1 MDVNVKSIGDLFN
14 SKNFYENEHVRK
26 PFIPVLFLKTFRFH
40 SVENLYLLGAVR
52 TGGPIQEHA
61 VLHMVSLTFET
72 FMKNVEE
79 IIDAFIEE
87 FTDQYIS
94 FILGLGSIK
103 PGTQEI
109 FNYVEAHALARI
121 FLARSHR
128 EKSIH
133 FTMNIINITRYRN
146 KRGRDSRHCYHEEL
160 YLVGPSKY
168 ATALQEHIQLSR
180 KVTDISLRRN
190 QALDEVQ
197 KLQKEL
203 AEKQGRADNHCASLE
218 RLESDLEGLQN
229 TLLQEYEIDDI
240 R

>member
-40 SVENLYLLGAVR
+40 SEENLYLLGAVR
-52 TGGPIQEHA
+52 TGGQIHEHA
-61 VLHMVSLTFET
+61 VLHMVSLTFQT
-72 FMKNVEE
+72 FMKNFEE

-87 FTDQYIS
+87 FTDQYVS
-94 FILGLGSIK
+94 FISGLRRIK
-103 PGTQEI
+103 PGSQEI

-133 FTMNIINITRYRN
+133 FTMNIINLTRYSN
-146 KRGRDSRHCYHEEL
+146 MQGHDYQNCYHEEL
-160 YLVGPSKY
+160 YLVGPAKY
-168 ATALQEHIQLSR
+168 AVALQEHIQLSR

-190 QALDEVQ
+190 QALDDVQ
-197 KLQKEL
+197 RLL
-203 AEKQGRADNHCASLE
+203 AELGEKQERADKLRG
-218 RLESDLEGLQN
+218 RLEVLGSDLEGLQN
-229 TLLQEYEIDDI
+229 TLLQEYEIDDL